1 MSKKKRVFVFFR
13 IVLFTALFLVGS
25 ESFAAQS
32 EIVTI
37 TSNQEVFDSLSI
49 DSTKGAWWYG
59 GRAKDNYEDRDY
71 EEAILDFSRAIFID
85 PDVSEFYYY
94 RGNSFAF
101 CNQSAKALNDFKKA
115 LELNPDYLSSVK
127 NLGWE
132 FLKRREFAAAFRY
145 FVYYVRL
152 MPKNPKMFLG
162 VGKNADYQNLLS
174 NLGWDALRHNEL
186 SKAVRCF
193 TNYLKLAPEDPDAY
207 LGLALVYYQYHD
219 FTNATAYLDEAKNLE
234 PYLFQGFSGL
244 SALEKTG
251 CVYTEADKNMIK
263 ALFSEVGNAE
273 HDLQKLTTTSTWQFL
288 LGFMYMVLGLLALLI
303 FIIRIKRVE
312 GFILYLA
319 ILNLSFG
326 FKFLYDNPLIQ
337 IAGLPSPNFWIYTM
351 PIIAAIIPITFILFV
366 RYFIGWGWKWS
377 ILWLLVYSIF
387 QGVVKIVSEYTSPGQ
402 DIYGTSNIIFGW
414 LSAVVLFVHLFLP
427 KMRKNIE
434 VQIIGAGLG
443 FYLVAIFYENLAV
456 MNWLPDVISFDKP
469 AYLFFNICLVYVAFR
484 RITRTEKQ
492 LIAVNQDLETARN
505 IQNAILPGKSP
516 KGESYEIASAYVPMA
531 LIGGDYY
538 DYQMKDESHIGVL
551 IADVS
556 GHGISAALIASMVK
570 VAFNSQYSYTKQ
582 PAMVLEQINRSL
594 SGQLNNEFIT
604 AGYFGVDLIK
614 NELIYSSA
622 GHPPLV
628 LYRRI
633 TDEVTE
639 VKVTGIP
646 IGIYAD
652 THYTEASFQLV
663 KGDRLFLYTDGL
675 LDVLNPDN
683 EAFGRIRF
691 MDLVKETKNLSPQK
705 AIALIISAI
714 HKWSEKNDSETYDD
728 DITLIIFDLKVSKT
742 GE

>member
-1 MSKKKRVFVFFR
+1 MRLVFYR
-13 IVLFTALFLVGS
+13 MLLFTTLILWGM
-25 ESFAAQS
+25 ECFAAQS
-32 EIVTI
+32 EFVSLP
-37 TSNQEVFDSLSI
+37 SNNEAFDSLSI
-49 DSTKGAWWYG
+49 DSTRGAWWYG
-59 GRAKDNYEDRDY
+59 GRAKENYELRAY

-85 PDVSEFYYY
+85 PDVPEFYYY
-94 RGNSFAF
+94 RGNSYAF
-101 CNQSAKALNDFKKA
+101 SNQSTKALNDFKKA

-145 FVYYVRL
+145 FVYYVKL

-162 VGKNADYQNLLS
+162 VGMNADYQSLLS
-174 NLGWDALRHNEL
+174 NLGWEALRHNEL
-186 SKAVRCF
+186 PKAVRCF

-207 LGLALVYYQYHD
+207 LGLALVYFQYHD
-219 FTNATAYLDEAKNLE
+219 FINATFYLDEAKDLE

-244 SALEKTG
+244 TALEKTG
-251 CVYTEADKNMIK
+251 CVYTEADKNMIQT
-263 ALFSEVGNAE
+263 LFSEVGNAE
-273 HDLQKLTTTSTWQFL
+273 NDLQKLTTASSWRFL
-288 LGFMYMVLGLLALLI
+288 LGFMYMVLGLLAMLI

-337 IAGLPSPNFWIYTM
+337 ITGLPSPNFWIYTM

-377 ILWLLVYSIF
+377 ILWLLIYSIF
-387 QGVVKIVSEYTSPGQ
+387 QGVVKIVAEYSSPGQ

-414 LSAVVLFVHLFLP
+414 LAAVVLFAHLFLP
-427 KMRKNIE
+427 TMRKNSE

-443 FYLVAIFYENLAV
+443 FYLVAIFYENLAK
-456 MNWLPDVISFDKP
+456 MHWLPDVISFDKP

-484 RITRTEKQ
+484 RITSTEKQ
-492 LIAVNQDLETARN
+492 LVAVKQDLETARS

-538 DYQMKDESHIGVL
+538 DYQMEGESHIGVL

-570 VAFNSQYSYTKQ
+570 VAFNSQFSYTHQ
-582 PAMVLEQINRSL
+582 PSVVLEQMNRSL

-604 AGYFGVDLIK
+604 AGYFGVDLKK
-614 NELIYSSA
+614 NKLIYSSA
-622 GHPPLV
+622 GHPPLI
-628 LYRRI
+628 LYRRSG
-633 TDEVTE
+633 DEVTE
-639 VKVTGIP
+639 VKVAGIP

-652 THYTEASFQLV
+652 THYLEATLHLV
-663 KGDRLFLYTDGL
+663 QGDRLFLYTDGL
-675 LDVLNPDN
+675 LDVLNPDD

-691 MDLVKETKNLSPQK
+691 MELVKETKNLNPQK
-705 AIALIISAI
+705 TIAFILHAIQ
-714 HKWSEKNDSETYDD
+714 KWSEKNDVETYDD
-728 DITLIIFDLKVSKT
+728 DITLIIFDVKVSKT
-742 GE
+742 EE